1 MNYFC
6 SEKFDYAEIRLYD
19 AFVASCCVATPHHV
33 TLNDIK
39 NHPVGFF
46 NYPEIIT
53 ERQQMLAGQPVAGCA
68 DACWKVEAAGA
79 KSRRQRIGT
88 DVEIYNSTV
97 GIPKTVNLLISN
109 TCNQTCVYCCKNLS
123 SSWLNDVAKH
133 GDYNIDGHAD
143 RYNLDKRD
151 HVLLNVSQSQLFNS
165 KTSQQILQQLI
176 NAQDQIEELQITGG
190 EPFLDNN
197 LISILEQMSAVK
209 AIKIYTGLS
218 VNSARFAKML
228 EKIKDMSNVVVM
240 ISAENLGM
248 FHEFNRAGSKYDQWL
263 TNFDLVSAYYQPTF
277 NCVITNTTLF
287 GLAEFLQRYNTHQCV
302 FNVSVDP
309 NFLTANMLDDQ
320 SKKII
325 VDQLQ
330 SLDRPDLDDIIG
342 LVSMDADLS
351 LRPNLLAFLQRFVEH
366 KNLDLA
372 IFPKSW
378 LDWMR

>member
-1 MNYFC
+1 
-6 SEKFDYAEIRLYD
+6 
-19 AFVASCCVATPHHV
+19 
-33 TLNDIK
+33 
-39 NHPVGFF
+39 
-46 NYPEIIT
+46 
-53 ERQQMLAGQPVAGCA
+53 
-68 DACWKVEAAGA
+68 
-79 KSRRQRIGT
+79 
-88 DVEIYNSTV
+88 
-97 GIPKTVNLLISN
+97 
-109 TCNQTCVYCCKNLS
+109 
-123 SSWLNDVAKH
+123 
-133 GDYNIDGHAD
+133 
-143 RYNLDKRD
+143 LDKRD
-151 HVLLNVSQSQLFNS
+151 HVLLNVNQSQLFNS
-165 KTSQQILQQLI
+165 KISQQILQQLI

-228 EKIKDMSNVVVM
+228 EKIKYMPNVAIIV
-240 ISAENLGM
+240 SAENLGM
-248 FHEFNRAGSKYDQWL
+248 LHEFNRAGSNYNQWL
-263 TNFDLVSAYYQPTF
+263 TNFDLISAHYRPTF

-287 GLAEFLQRYNTHQCV
+287 GLADFLQRYNTHQCV

-342 LVSMDADLS
+342 LVDMDADLS

-366 KNLDLA
+366 KDLDLT

>member
-6 SEKFDYAEIRLYD
+6 SEKFDYAEVRLYD
-19 AFVASCCVATPHHV
+19 AFVSSCCVAKPHRI
-33 TLNDIK
+33 TINDIK

-46 NYPEIIT
+46 NYPEIIL

-68 DACWKVEAAGA
+68 DACWNLETAGV

-88 DVEIYNSTV
+88 DIKIYDSTV
-97 GIPKTVNLLISN
+97 GVPKTVNLLISN

-133 GDYNIDGHAD
+133 GDYNITGYSD
-143 RYNLDKRD
+143 RYNLTQQDQI
-151 HVLLNVSQSQLFNS
+151 LLNVSQSQLFNS
-165 KTSQQILQQLI
+165 KTSQEILKQLI
-176 NAQDQIEELQITGG
+176 HAQDQIEELQITGG

-197 LISILEQMSAVK
+197 LISILEQMHAVK
-209 AIKIYTGLS
+209 TIKVYTGLS
-218 VNSARFAKML
+218 VNSARFKTML
-228 EKIKDMSNVVVM
+228 EKIKHLPNVTIM
-240 ISAENLGM
+240 ISAENLGK

-263 TNFDLVSAYYQPTF
+263 TNFDLVSEHYTPTF
-277 NCVITNTTLF
+277 NCVVTNTTLF
-287 GLAEFLQRYNTHQCV
+287 GLASFLEKYNTHQCV

-309 NFLTANMLDDQ
+309 NFLTANMLDDH

-330 SLDRPDLDDIIG
+330 ALNRPDLDDIIG
-342 LVSMDADLS
+342 LIGMDADQA
-351 LRPNLLAFLQRFVEH
+351 LRSNLVAFLQRFVQH
-366 KNLDLA
+366 KNLDLT

-378 LDWMR
+378 LNWML